1 MSSVSTAERNAMFH
15 ISGTATGR
23 PVLVVIVTCAAAP
36 PVAGVYAVGIYV
48 ATVTSGPSDRTNKDD
63 VISDELRVAG
73 TQFEAVSPS
82 AGWGYW
88 GGGSE
93 APICPFLTS

>member
-1 MSSVSTAERNAMFH
+1 MFH

-36 PVAGVYAVGIYV
+36 VPGIGVDAVGICV
-48 ATVTSGPSDRTNKDD
+48 ATITSARTWAHRTNKDD